1 MKDEIKDFVKENN
14 DEEFK
19 EMLEKIKI
27 KKKKEKWNKRNKNN
41 NRIKIMFYIIYL

>member
-1 MKDEIKDFVKENN
+1 MRIWIDEIKDFVKENN

-27 KKKKEKWNKRNKNN
+27 KKRKRNG
-41 NRIKIMFYIIYL
+41 IKEIKTIIE

>member
-1 MKDEIKDFVKENN
+1 MNDEIKDFVKENN

-27 KKKKEKWNKRNKNN
+27 KKRKRNG
-41 NRIKIMFYIIYL
+41 IKEIKTIIE

>member
-27 KKKKEKWNKRNKNN
+27 KKRKRNG
-41 NRIKIMFYIIYL
+41 IKEIKTIIE